1 MGPDFGSAPILVSP
15 DATLSYWKPGLRS
28 DLFDFAREFVK
39 PGHTVWDIGANV
51 GLFSVAAAH
60 QATHR
65 GTVVA
70 VEADLWLAGLLRRSA
85 ALQSPGSASILVI
98 PAAASDQPGIAS
110 FNIVQ
115 RGRASNYL
123 ADREAESENGQDR
136 PVAGGIREQVPVFAL
151 TLDALLDLGLPAP
164 HVLKIDVEGAEARVL
179 QGANRILA
187 ESRPVILCEVW
198 AKNGGHRT
206 VTGLL
211 ARHRYRLYD
220 WNAET
225 RSEVELAAFNTLA
238 LPRP

>member
-1 MGPDFGSAPILVSP
+1 MPHVFCTVLERVSRNVVLRKRMGPDFGSAPILVSP

-70 VEADLWLAGLLRRSA
+70 VEADLWLAGVLRRSA

-151 TLDALLDLGLPAP
+151 TLDALLDLGLPGP

-179 QGANRILA
+179 QGGEPPRHSVRGLGQKW
-187 ESRPVILCEVW
+187 RPSD
-198 AKNGGHRT
+198 GHGT
-206 VTGLL
+206 
-211 ARHRYRLYD
+211 ARQAPLS
-220 WNAET
+220 A
-225 RSEVELAAFNTLA
+225 V
-238 LPRP
+238 